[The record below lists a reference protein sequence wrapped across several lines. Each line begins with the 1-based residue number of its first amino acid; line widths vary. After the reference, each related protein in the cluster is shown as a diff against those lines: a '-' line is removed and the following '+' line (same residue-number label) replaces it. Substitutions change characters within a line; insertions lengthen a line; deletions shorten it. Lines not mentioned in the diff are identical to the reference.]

1 MNMSAHLYKLDT
13 KYLNLD
19 SISYIEST
27 SSGYTIYFVDK
38 TSVSVDTTQGE
49 DIIKKCYVVNQVYI

>member
-1 MNMSAHLYKLDT
+1 MNMSAHLYKLDN
-13 KYLNLD
+13 KYVNLD

-38 TSVSVDTTQGE
+38 TSVSVDTAQGE
-49 DIIKKCYVVNQVYI
+49 DIIKKCYVVNQVYV

>member
-1 MNMSAHLYKLDT
+1 MIMSAHLYKLAT

-27 SSGYTIYFVDK
+27 SSGYTIYFIDK

-49 DIIKKCYVVNQVYI
+49 DIIRKCYVVNEIYS